1 MAVSQFSKLFSSEQA
16 QLLDNIYYL
25 NMGELRQFCDAHGIP
40 YRIHIES
47 KGRVIRTSDCDR
59 KGIVIDRILH
69 LLRTG
74 KIKPNTVFPASVV
87 AVEKLGHDPR
97 ESDLVRYGQYKSSDP
112 GIGKLM
118 KRLTDGKFEFGA
130 ISQIV
135 IRECWSQ
142 GITRRHTANSPGC
155 GSTRLQRTNSLIGS
169 GPILPTW
176 RMAPPVPIGRSSGS
190 KKRPPHSLLSE
201 RRFRVS
207 RLSRS
212 GFLAVHSGIVIG
224 RDRAREAI

>member
-1 MAVSQFSKLFSSEQA
+1 MAVSQFSKLSSAEQA
-16 QLLDNIYYL
+16 QLLDDIYYL
-25 NMGELRQFCDAHGIP
+25 NMGEFRQFCDAQGIS

-87 AVEKLGHDPR
+87 AVEKLGYDPC
-97 ESDLVRYGQYKSSDP
+97 ESDRVLYGQYKSSDP

-130 ISQIV
+130 ISQVV
-135 IRECWSQ
+135 IR
-142 GITRRHTANSPGC
+142 
-155 GSTRLQRTNSLIGS
+155 
-169 GPILPTW
+169 
-176 RMAPPVPIGRSSGS
+176 
-190 KKRPPHSLLSE
+190 
-201 RRFRVS
+201 
-207 RLSRS
+207 
-212 GFLAVHSGIVIG
+212 
-224 RDRAREAI
+224 